1 MALHY
6 LFEAPFFCPNF
17 TTIKYHTRMSKKF
30 WVISYF
36 AIIVFGACGNSGEK
50 TIGDFKTGDATTA
63 SAAENIFK
71 EKCSMCHNINEDKI
85 GPALAGTWL
94 RWGKDAEKL
103 KAFIKNSQAYINT
116 GDPYATKLYEKWNR
130 SNMPAFPN
138 LTDKELDALVEY
150 VQ

>member
-1 MALHY
+1 MALPY
-6 LFEAPFFCPNF
+6 LFEAPFFMRTLHQSNIN
-17 TTIKYHTRMSKKF
+17 TIMRKKYWIIGFLAMS
-30 WVISYF
+30 
-36 AIIVFGACGNSGEK
+36 AIWACGNSDQT
-50 TIGDFKTGDATTA
+50 TISDFKTADATTA
-63 SAAENIFK
+63 SAAENIFN
-71 EKCSMCHNINEDKI
+71 EKCSMCHSINEDKI
-85 GPALAGTWL
+85 GPALAGSSA

-150 VQ
+150 LQ